1 MNNIQIFELT
11 LKDYRQYEGENTVE
25 LESSVEKNINVIVGQ
40 NGAGKSNIL
49 NAITLCFYGEEAHID
64 SQSGGG
70 LNVDPYI
77 TKRKLE
83 SLKPGESAEG
93 YIEIK
98 LGKDEPKYAFRRT
111 FTTVRQDGSDTDD
124 ERRYTN
130 SLGELTLRQ
139 RFGGN
144 DWEPMP
150 QPENV
155 LHEILPT
162 HVHQYFLFDGEQL
175 DEFFEE
181 GYSSR
186 VRDAVHDVSHIEL
199 LDNAV
204 NHLKSVQ
211 REFEKESANL
221 GGDISDLQD
230 RKERAVDELERLKK
244 EESQLEEDIEE
255 AKGNIEEIN
264 DKLKASR
271 DEEVRQKQERRE
283 YLERKLEEKE
293 NRLIEIRAE
302 VGDAL
307 AKAGG
312 IALNAD
318 ALSYAVDQL
327 EEYEQQQTEIPG
339 LNRELVETLIAR
351 GECLCGRGISNNS
364 EAREHIENLHQ
375 SIDSNGQDR
384 VGGRLQM
391 EEAFLHGDEL
401 LTSLIE
407 EDVSQLEEVRGW
419 ISDKETE
426 LARIESQLED
436 VETID
441 NEKAA
446 ELETQRQRISSRIS
460 EMNKELGEIQGKI
473 KSQKETV
480 EKRRE
485 EWRQA
490 MEKKEQN
497 MILVQKSVFTESAA
511 DTLSD
516 IKDDILR
523 QVRDQTQ
530 DRLEQYY
537 NDLIWKD
544 EEYNV
549 ELTEDYQVKLYN
561 QDGRK
566 RIGSLA
572 AGERQVLALSFMA
585 ALSKISGFSAPI
597 VIDTPLGRISSDPK
611 RLIAQNVPNYLQD
624 TQVTFLMTD
633 VEYSEDVR
641 AFIRDNVSNE
651 YSLDYQSGVTE
662 VKAND

>member
-1 MNNIQIFELT
+1 M
-11 LKDYRQYEGENTVE
+11 
-25 LESSVEKNINVIVGQ
+25 
-40 NGAGKSNIL
+40 
-49 NAITLCFYGEEAHID
+49 
-64 SQSGGG
+64 
-70 LNVDPYI
+70 
-77 TKRKLE
+77 
-83 SLKPGESAEG
+83 
-93 YIEIK
+93 
-98 LGKDEPKYAFRRT
+98 
-111 FTTVRQDGSDTDD
+111 
-124 ERRYTN
+124 
-130 SLGELTLRQ
+130 
-139 RFGGN
+139 
-144 DWEPMP
+144 
-150 QPENV
+150 
-155 LHEILPT
+155 
-162 HVHQYFLFDGEQL
+162 
-175 DEFFEE
+175 
-181 GYSSR
+181 
-186 VRDAVHDVSHIEL
+186 
-199 LDNAV
+199 
-204 NHLKSVQ
+204 
-211 REFEKESANL
+211 
-221 GGDISDLQD
+221 
-230 RKERAVDELERLKK
+230 KK

-255 AKGNIEEIN
+255 AKEQIEGIN

-283 YLERKLEEKE
+283 YLEGKLEEKE
-293 NRLIEIRAE
+293 TRLIEIRAE
-302 VGDAL
+302 VGDSL

-339 LNRELVETLIAR
+339 LNRELVETLVAR
-351 GECLCGRGISNNS
+351 GECLCGRKISDNS
-364 EAREHIENLHQ
+364 KAREHIENLHQ

-446 ELETQRQRISSRIS
+446 ELETQRQRISSRIA

-490 MEKKEQN
+490 MEKQEQN
-497 MILVQKSVFTESAA
+497 KILVEKSVFTESAA
-511 DTLSD
+511 DTLSR
-516 IKDDILR
+516 IKDDILS